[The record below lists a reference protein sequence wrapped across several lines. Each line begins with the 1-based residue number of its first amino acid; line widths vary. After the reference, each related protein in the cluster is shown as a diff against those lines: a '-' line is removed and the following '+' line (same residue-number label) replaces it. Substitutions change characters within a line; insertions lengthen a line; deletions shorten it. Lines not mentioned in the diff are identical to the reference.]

1 MDFSGVGE
9 AVVGVLVGGGTVLMA
24 MRKKLSADNVDVAR
38 NQLEIDM
45 MQELKTQAL
54 EARQEA
60 KDAERGRVEAMLQ
73 VEALKGQVQMLT
85 QQILA
90 LREEIVGLKQ
100 NTGGCSHG
108 CTHKGGA

>member
-1 MDFSGVGE
+1 MDFLGIGE
-9 AVVGVLVGGGTVLMA
+9 AVAGVLVGGSAVLMA

-45 MQELKTQAL
+45 MQELKKQAQ
-54 EARQEA
+54 EARQEV
-60 KDAERGRVEAMLQ
+60 KDAEQGRVEAMLQ

-90 LREEIVGLKQ
+90 LREEIAGLKQ

-108 CTHKGGA
+108 CTDTGSA

>member
-1 MDFSGVGE
+1 MDFTGIGE
-9 AVVGVLVGGGTVLMA
+9 AIAGLVVGGGAVLMA

-45 MQELKTQAL
+45 MQELKKQAQ

-85 QQILA
+85 LQIQA
-90 LREEIVGLKQ
+90 LRDEIAGLKH
-100 NTGGCSHG
+100 NTGASHG
-108 CTHKGGA
+108 REN

>member
-24 MRKKLSADNVDVAR
+24 LRKKLSADSVDVAR

-45 MQELKTQAL
+45 MQELKTQAR

-60 KDAERGRVEAMLQ
+60 KEAERGRVEAMLQ

-85 QQILA
+85 QQIAA
-90 LREEIVGLKQ
+90 LREEIAGLKQ
-100 NTGGCSHG
+100 GEGSYGRENQNRS
-108 CTHKGGA
+108 